1 MARHTRRSIVGM
13 LAGGF
18 VAFLA
23 SPASSLD
30 AAAGPQIRAGDGCRK
45 VGRRKTAAGKT
56 FECVEEGGVRQW
68 KRAKPE
74 PVKTP
79 AEPSTSD
86 VKVFDSAKLALGA
99 SLTAVVTSN
108 AKNYAIVVTRT
119 AGGIVAFNRSCT
131 HQGSFV
137 APSGGNQLTCP
148 SHGAVFNASTG
159 AVIEG
164 PASRALTQYK
174 ATERSGSIYITL

>member
-1 MARHTRRSIVGM
+1 MRNIPRRKVVGM

-23 SPASSLD
+23 APSTAL
-30 AAAGPQIRAGDGCRK
+30 AATPTIRNGDVCKK
-45 VGRRKTAAGKT
+45 VGKKKTQDGKT
-56 FECVEEGGVRQW
+56 FECVERDGVRQW
-68 KRAKPE
+68 RRTKSE
-74 PVKTP
+74 PVKKP

-86 VKVFDSAKLALGA
+86 VKVLDSAKLALGA
-99 SLTAVVTSN
+99 SQTAVVTSN
-108 AKNYAIVVTRT
+108 AKNYAIVITRT
-119 AGGIVAFNRSCT
+119 AGGVVAFNRSCT

-174 ATERSGSIYITL
+174 ATERGGSIYISL

>member
-1 MARHTRRSIVGM
+1 MRNIPRRKVVSM

-23 SPASSLD
+23 APG
-30 AAAGPQIRAGDGCRK
+30 AALAETPTIRNGDVCKK
-45 VGRRKTAAGKT
+45 VGKKKTQDGKT
-56 FECVEEGGVRQW
+56 FECVERDGVRQW
-68 KRAKPE
+68 RR
-74 PVKTP
+74 VKAAETPKP

-86 VKVFDSAKLALGA
+86 VKVLDSAQLALGA
-99 SLTAVVTSN
+99 SVTAIVTSAN
-108 AKNYAIVVTRT
+108 KNYAVVLTRT
-119 AGGIVAFNRSCT
+119 SSGVVAFNRSCT
-131 HQGSFV
+131 HQGSLV

-164 PASRALTQYK
+164 PASRALTHYK
-174 ATERSGSIYITL
+174 AAERNGSIYVTI

>member
-1 MARHTRRSIVGM
+1 MRNIPRRKVIGM

-23 SPASSLD
+23 APSTAL
-30 AAAGPQIRAGDGCRK
+30 AATPTIRNGDVCKK
-45 VGRRKTAAGKT
+45 VGKKKTQDGKT
-56 FECVEEGGVRQW
+56 FECIERDGVRQW
-68 KRAKPE
+68 RRTKSE
-74 PVKTP
+74 PVKKP

-86 VKVFDSAKLALGA
+86 VKVLDSAQLALGA
-99 SLTAVVTSN
+99 SQTAVVTSN
-108 AKNYAIVVTRT
+108 AKNYAIVITRT
-119 AGGIVAFNRSCT
+119 AGGVVAFNRSCT

-174 ATERSGSIYITL
+174 ATERSGSIYISL

>member
-1 MARHTRRSIVGM
+1 MRNIPRRKVVGM

-18 VAFLA
+18 VAFLTA
-23 SPASSLD
+23 PSTAL
-30 AAAGPQIRAGDGCRK
+30 AATPTIRNGDVCKK
-45 VGRRKTAAGKT
+45 VGKKKTQDGKT
-56 FECVEEGGVRQW
+56 FECVERDGVRQW
-68 KRAKPE
+68 RRTKSE
-74 PVKTP
+74 PVKKP

-86 VKVFDSAKLALGA
+86 VKVLDSAQLALGA

-108 AKNYAIVVTRT
+108 AKNYAVVVTRT
-119 AGGIVAFNRSCT
+119 AGGVVAFNRSCT
-131 HQGSFV
+131 HQGSLV

-174 ATERSGSIYITL
+174 ATERSGSIYISL

>member
-1 MARHTRRSIVGM
+1 MRNIPRRKVIGM

-23 SPASSLD
+23 APSTAL
-30 AAAGPQIRAGDGCRK
+30 AATPTIRNGDVCKK
-45 VGRRKTAAGKT
+45 VGKRKTQDGKT
-56 FECVEEGGVRQW
+56 FECVERDGVRQW
-68 KRAKPE
+68 RRTKS
-74 PVKTP
+74 
-79 AEPSTSD
+79 EPSTSD
-86 VKVFDSAKLALGA
+86 VKVLDSAKLALGA
-99 SLTAVVTSN
+99 SLTAVVTSGT
-108 AKNYAIVVTRT
+108 KNYAVVLTRT
-119 AGGIVAFNRSCT
+119 AAGVVAFNRSCT

-174 ATERSGSIYITL
+174 ASERSGSIYVSF